1 MATVTSPATKTKIG
15 PGDQGRRMTLD
26 EFVAAEGMD
35 GYLYELAR
43 GIVVVT
49 QVPGINHGW
58 IVERVNEVFVVYKLA
73 NPGRIIYRAGGGE
86 CRLRL
91 AGMQSDRHPDQAV
104 YLTPPPRGKRTWH
117 TWVPAIVV
125 EVVSKRGEDRDYVEK
140 REEYLRCGILEYWIF
155 DPYRRKLLVLRRE
168 LDVWV
173 ERELGESDRH
183 ETGLLPGLVVPV
195 GEVLGAPLDEDE
207 AEEDDE
213 IAAN

>member
-1 MATVTSPATKTKIG
+1 MATASTSSATTTIG
-15 PGDQGRRMTLD
+15 PEDAGRRMTLD
-26 EFVAAEGMD
+26 EFVAADGTD

-58 IVERVNEVFVVYKLA
+58 IVQRTGDLFALYNRDH
-73 NPGRIIYRAGGGE
+73 PGRIIYRAAGSD

-91 AGMQSDRHPDQAV
+91 QGMQSDRHPDQAV